1 MDRGPLGKLLVE
13 RGVLFGDALDDALA
27 RQAHRLPVASQC
39 YLLGYATERPLAAVL
54 ALHVGVPA
62 VILDECV
69 IKLAVLGGLARELA
83 RRAQLLP
90 VYEDAN
96 RVVVAAAVPEDVRG
110 VVREMERIRGKR
122 VELHVALEITLA
134 RAIRACYLARER
146 GDAYWVGPEAVVDP
160 SQEGGRLATARPDDH
175 EAGRVDDEAR
185 AHRALLDDVTKEI
198 MSTLPDLDDEISI
211 SGERATGT
219 GSGSTDRGETG
230 GGSTERSASV
240 LETPPRRRQ
249 NGGGGGWS
257 EGSPSSWPGSME
269 GSALIGDDTQEGDA
283 ADGTLELAGEL
294 DEGDDGPAHLA
305 ELGAHA
311 LGVDVASGTAR
322 ILIVDDDFAT
332 RHLLVKELQPL
343 GYLTTTAASGGEA
356 IRTLRD
362 TSVDLVIADILLPE
376 IDGFRLCRAVKR
388 SRRLGNVPVVLM
400 SAVIDSGR
408 VTADV
413 LARYGADA
421 YLEKPL
427 DTRRVHRTVRD
438 LLGKRGTRSKEID
451 AVFAHAIQLYQAGD
465 LDGAI
470 GLLRQGISS
479 DPSSAKHRFVLA
491 NLLQRKSMVSEAID
505 EYETVVDLEPDY
517 FPALTRL
524 AYLYYKQGHLARAI
538 ETWRRSLP
546 VCEDPNL
553 RRNIETFMRKLIGDL
568 GRQELR

>member
-1 MDRGPLGKLLVE
+1 VDRGPLGKLLVE

-39 YLLGYATERPLAAVL
+39 YLLGYATERPLASVL
-54 ALHVGVPA
+54 AAHLGMPA

-69 IKLAVLGGLARELA
+69 IKLVVLGGLSRELA
-83 RRAQLLP
+83 RRALLLP
-90 VYEDAN
+90 VYEDAS
-96 RVVVAAAVPEDVRG
+96 RVVVAAASPEDVRG
-110 VVREMERIRGKR
+110 VVGEMQRIRGKR
-122 VELHVALEITLA
+122 VDLHVALEVTLA

-146 GDAYWVGPEAVVDP
+146 GDQYWVGPEAVVDP
-160 SQEGGRLATARPDDH
+160 SQQDGRLAVARPDERDD
-175 EAGRVDDEAR
+175 GRVDDEAR
-185 AHRALLDDVTKEI
+185 AHRVVLDDVTKEI
-198 MSTLPDLDDEISI
+198 MASLPDLDDEISM
-211 SGERATGT
+211 SGEIERSTGGHT
-219 GSGSTDRGETG
+219 GSRGGE
-230 GGSTERSASV
+230 STERSASV
-240 LETPPRRRQ
+240 LETPPRRRSQ
-249 NGGGGGWS
+249 AGWS

-269 GSALIGDDTQEGDA
+269 GSALVGEDTQEGELD
-283 ADGTLELAGEL
+283 DGTIELAQEL
-294 DEGDDGPAHLA
+294 DDADETPAQGP
-305 ELGAHA
+305 
-311 LGVDVASGTAR
+311 AR

-356 IRTLRD
+356 MRILREAQ
-362 TSVDLVIADILLPE
+362 VDLVVADILLPE

-388 SRRLGNVPVVLM
+388 SRRLQGVPVVLM

-427 DTRRVHRTVRD
+427 DTRRVHRSIRE
-438 LLGKRGTRSKEID
+438 LLGRDRGGRAKEVD
-451 AVFAHAIQLYQAGD
+451 AVFARAIQLYQAGD

-470 GLLRQGISS
+470 ELLRQGITAE
-479 DPSSAKHRFVLA
+479 PSSAKHRFVLA
-491 NLLQRKSMVSEAID
+491 NLLQRKSMVAEAID
-505 EYETVVDLEPDY
+505 EYETVVELEPTY

-524 AYLYYKQGHLARAI
+524 AYLYYKQGHIARAI

-546 VCEDPNL
+546 VCDDPGL

-568 GRQELR
+568 SGGGRNELR